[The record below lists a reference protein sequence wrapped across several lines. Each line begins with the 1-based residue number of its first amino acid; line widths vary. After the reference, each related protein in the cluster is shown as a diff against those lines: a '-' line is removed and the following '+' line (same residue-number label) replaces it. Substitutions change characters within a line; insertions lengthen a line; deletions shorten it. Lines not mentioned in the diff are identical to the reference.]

1 MARHSEI
8 YKKKE
13 WYKAR
18 WFVISRSNG
27 LCERC
32 MNKGKIKVG
41 KIVHH
46 KKWLTD
52 ENKHDWNIA
61 YNPENLEYI
70 CNDCHEEEHDRSIGL
85 QGFLSPPPK

>member
-8 YKKKE
+8 YKTKE
-13 WYKAR
+13 WKEVRQY
-18 WFVISRSNG
+18 VITRSNG

-32 MNKGKIKVG
+32 KKTGKVVTG

-52 ENKHDWNIA
+52 DNKHDWNVS
-61 YNPENLEYI
+61 YNPDNLEYI
-70 CNDCHEEEHDRSIGL
+70 CNDCHEAAHDRTIGL
-85 QGFLSPPPK
+85 QKFLIPPV